1 MRISGYSDFNL
12 RTIGA
17 KGSKQIND
25 AIKNNESVTGK
36 ILDVKSNAV
45 KILLQN
51 GKAFMANSNIPLE
64 NLLGEEVNFKVL
76 NGNKNIVLQPQ
87 IEGTA
92 LEKELDAKINNLI
105 SDLKLPNNE
114 ENKSLI
120 KEMIK
125 QNIPVNLKNF
135 KIIKDNIGS
144 FNILSRLTKEEVEIL
159 NKNIENIEAKEIKEI
174 VKDIYINK
182 DGKNI
187 LNFLKDLK
195 NIDFKEKDILFLFK
209 NKFKINIDNMK
220 NLDSLLKGENLDDI
234 LKEINN
240 IIDEDLGLGKGVTQ
254 DIKKNNPHNTKED
267 IQKLN
272 VIKENTTESDTQK
285 DISNDTSKADT
296 LPKEDIKKIIKS
308 MIQNLN
314 TDKKIDVEKIKQDM
328 DSLVKVLNIQNE
340 IKLGESMKGEFH
352 EVNQKLELLNDIS
365 NEYMY
370 FQIPFEYKEYKNLAE
385 IVLSEKTKNKKG
397 SKNSISILIS
407 LNTHN
412 LNRIDTMLN
421 YDNKDLSIVFG
432 LRDEKTKNM
441 FEKNETKLVDVLK
454 NIGINNINI
463 NYKIKTQNEQI
474 LNNIEYIN
482 NKFSNFNMWV

>member
-17 KGSKQIND
+17 NGSKQIKD

-36 ILDVKSNAV
+36 ILEVKSNVV
-45 KILLQN
+45 KILLKN
-51 GKAFMANSNIPLE
+51 GNEFMANSNIPLE
-64 NLLGEEVNFKVL
+64 NLLGEQVNFKVL
-76 NGNKNIVLQPQ
+76 NSDKNIVLQPQ

-92 LEKELDAKINNLI
+92 LEKELDVKINNLI

-125 QNIPVNLKNF
+125 QNIPVNVKNLKT
-135 KIIKDNIGS
+135 IKDNIGS
-144 FNILSRLTKEEVEIL
+144 FNILSRLTEEEVKIL
-159 NKNIENIEAKEIKEI
+159 NKNIKNIENKEVKEI

-182 DGKNI
+182 EGKNI

-195 NIDFKEKDILFLFK
+195 EMGPKEKNILFLFK
-209 NKFKINIDNMK
+209 NKFEINIGNMK

-240 IIDEDLGLGKGVTQ
+240 ILDEELGAVNK
-254 DIKKNNPHNTKED
+254 DIQNNNFLNIKEE

-272 VIKENTTESDTQK
+272 VIKQNTTESDTQK
-285 DISNDTSKADT
+285 DISKDMSEEDISSKN
-296 LPKEDIKKIIKS
+296 DIKKIIKN
-308 MIQNLN
+308 IVQNLD
-314 TDKKIDVEKIKQDM
+314 TDKKVDVEKIKQNM
-328 DSLVKVLNIQNE
+328 DSLIKTLNLQNE
-340 IKLGESMKGEFH
+340 IKLGESLKGEFQD
-352 EVNQKLELLNDIS
+352 VNQKLELLNDIS

-385 IVLSEKTKNKKG
+385 ILLSENTKNKKDG
-397 SKNSISILIS
+397 KKSISILIS

-412 LNRIDTMLN
+412 LSRIDTMLN
-421 YDNKDLSIVFG
+421 YYNNDLNIVFG
-432 LRDEKTKNM
+432 LKDEKIKNM
-441 FEKNETKLVDVLK
+441 FEKNEKKLVEVLK
-454 NIGINNINI
+454 SIGINNTNI
-463 NYKIKTQNEQI
+463 NYKIKTENKPI
-474 LNNIEYIN
+474 LNNIDYIN

>member
-17 KGSKQIND
+17 KGNKQIND
-25 AIKNNESVTGK
+25 AVKNNESVTGK

-51 GKAFMANSNIPLE
+51 GKEFMANSNIPLE
-64 NLLGEEVNFKVL
+64 NLLGEQINFKVL
-76 NGNKNIVLQPQ
+76 NSDKNIVLQPQ

-125 QNIPVNLKNF
+125 QNIPVNVNNL

-159 NKNIENIEAKEIKEI
+159 NKNIENIESKEMKEI

-182 DGKNI
+182 EGKNI
-187 LNFLKDLK
+187 LDFLKDLK
-195 NIDFKEKDILFLFK
+195 NIGSKEKNILFLFK
-209 NKFKINIDNMK
+209 NKFEINIDNMK
-220 NLDSLLKGENLDDI
+220 TLDSLLKGENLDNI
-234 LKEINN
+234 LKEIKN
-240 IIDEDLGLGKGVTQ
+240 ILDENVSSDNEVVKNTQ
-254 DIKKNNPHNTKED
+254 ENTQENKLQNVKEEMP
-267 IQKLN
+267 KLDTEKE
-272 VIKENTTESDTQK
+272 VIKTEDS
-285 DISNDTSKADT
+285 
-296 LPKEDIKKIIKS
+296 PKEDIKKIIKS
-308 MIQNLN
+308 IVQNLN
-314 TDKKIDVEKIKQDM
+314 TDKKVDVEKIKENM
-328 DSLVKVLNIQNE
+328 DSLVKTLNIQNE
-340 IKLGESMKGEFH
+340 INIGKSLKGEFH

-385 IVLSEKTKNKKG
+385 ILLSEQTKDKKNNKK
-397 SKNSISILIS
+397 SISILIS
-407 LNTHN
+407 LDTHN

-421 YDNKDLSIVFG
+421 YYNEDLNIVFG
-432 LRDEKTKNM
+432 LKDEKTKDM
-441 FEKNETKLVDVLK
+441 FVKNEKKLIGVLK
-454 NIGINNINI
+454 SIGINNINI
-463 NYKIKTQNEQI
+463 NYKIKTENEPI